1 MPVEEQVVSIF
12 LGTGGHL
19 DSVPVED
26 VGRFEAELLDHLRAS
41 EADILKGI
49 RESQKLTD
57 ELSDKLVEAINHFKK
72 GFAGT
77 GGVSVVP
84 DEHVEAL
91 DEAELGK
98 EAVKVRKPAP
108 KKK

>member
-1 MPVEEQVVSIF
+1 MDLQRLRVV
-12 LGTGGHL
+12 L

-26 VGRFEAELLDHLRAS
+26 VSRFETEFLDHLRAS
-41 EADILKGI
+41 DDGILKEI
-49 RESQKLTD
+49 RESQKLGD
-57 ELSDKLVEAINHFKK
+57 ELDDKLTQAINQFKK

-84 DEHVEAL
+84 DEHVDAL
-91 DEAELGK
+91 ADEDLEK
-98 EAVKVRKPAP
+98 ESVKVRKPAP